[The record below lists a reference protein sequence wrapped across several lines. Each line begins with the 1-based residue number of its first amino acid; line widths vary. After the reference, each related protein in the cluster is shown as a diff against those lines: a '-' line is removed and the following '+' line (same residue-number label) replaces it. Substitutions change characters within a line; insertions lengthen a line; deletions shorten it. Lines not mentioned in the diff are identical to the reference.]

1 MARMIPS
8 MGPADATPESH
19 EEEIYASLSLLPDD
33 YTVIHSFRM
42 IDKDQNGRIS
52 QREAD
57 FVIFHKQL
65 GILCVESKAG
75 RIQCINGEWLY
86 QNGTSMSH
94 GGPYSQADS
103 ARWKLLARFGD
114 VGLGHLTSRCRV
126 NHAVWLPTVDCSQ
139 LGPILDGPEALR
151 DITLCKNDLS
161 RPKQQIDRIM
171 QIKKQEHPTDLT
183 DAEAQQILDK
193 VLLPTFDII
202 PSRGASYDYTEFSFI
217 RLLRSQAR
225 VLEFLQ
231 DQKTAVINGAAGTG
245 KTLIAIEYAK
255 RCAKNGKVLFL
266 CFNRLLR
273 DDIEKHCS
281 GIRNIEVYTIAGYA
295 CHIING
301 SNGPNYQALAN
312 RLLDEGE
319 GFEYDHI
326 IIDEG
331 QDFGVAEIEDAM
343 LLDTFK
349 SLIDLKPNGTMYF
362 FYDRRQFVQG
372 STIPRFIVEADSKL
386 TLYVNC
392 RNTQKIARSS
402 INSLTEDARGNH
414 TLKSEIGNTP
424 QLRLSMDPNKL
435 ARFVDEQITELRR
448 KGLSSIVILTCKS
461 EETSILANFF
471 VGNGDKTKWRRRNIP
486 VHTVR
491 KYKGLEADAVILI
504 DVNENLWKKPEHN
517 YEPDPGILFY
527 TAASRAKHELRVI
540 ADMNEESCK
549 RALEYMGIQPTRRP
563 KLKFKNTLDLE
574 LIE

>member
-1 MARMIPS
+1 MIPS

-42 IDKDQNGRIS
+42 IDKDQNGHIS

-86 QNGTSMSH
+86 QNGVSMSH
-94 GGPYSQADS
+94 GGPYNQADS

-114 VGLGHLTSRCRV
+114 VGLEHLRSRCRT
-126 NHAVWLPTVDCSQ
+126 NHAVWLPTVDYSQ

-151 DITLCKNDLS
+151 DITLCKTDLGN
-161 RPKQQIDRIM
+161 PQPQIDRIM
-171 QIKKQEHPTDLT
+171 QINKREHPTDLT
-183 DAEAQQILDK
+183 DTEAQQILDK

-202 PSRGASYDYTEFSFI
+202 PSRGASYDYNEFSFI

-225 VLEFLQ
+225 VLDFLQ

-266 CFNRLLR
+266 CFNKLLR
-273 DDIEKHCS
+273 DDIENRCTET
-281 GIRNIEVYTIAGYA
+281 GNIDVYNIDGYA
-295 CHIING
+295 CSIVG
-301 SNGPNYQALAN
+301 SSKHRYQALAN
-312 RLLDEGE
+312 WLIDKGE
-319 GFEYDHI
+319 SFEYDHV

-331 QDFGVAEIEDAM
+331 QDFGIADIEDAM

-386 TLYVNC
+386 TLYINC

-402 INSLTEDARGNH
+402 ISSLKEGTRGNH

-424 QLRLSMDPNKL
+424 QLRLSMDPNEL
-435 ARFVDEQITELRR
+435 ACFVDEQITELRHR
-448 KGLSSIVILTCKS
+448 GLSDIVILTCKS
-461 EETSILANFF
+461 IESSILSNFF
-471 VGNGDKTKWRRRNIP
+471 VDNRTKWRKGNVP

-491 KYKGLEADAVILI
+491 KYKGLEADAVILV
-504 DVNENLWKKPEHN
+504 DVNENLWKRPEHD

-549 RALEYMGIQPTRRP
+549 RALEYMGIQATRRP
-563 KLKFKNTLDLE
+563 KLKFKNTLNLE

>member
-1 MARMIPS
+1 MIPS

-42 IDKDQNGRIS
+42 IDKDQNGHIS

-86 QNGTSMSH
+86 QNGVSMSH
-94 GGPYSQADS
+94 GGPYNQADS

-114 VGLGHLTSRCRV
+114 VGLEHLRSRCRT

-151 DITLCKNDLS
+151 DITLCKTDLGN
-161 RPKQQIDRIM
+161 PQPQIDRIM
-171 QIKKQEHPTDLT
+171 QINKREHPTDLT
-183 DAEAQQILDK
+183 DTEAQQILDK

-202 PSRGASYDYTEFSFI
+202 PSRGASYDYNEFSFI

-225 VLEFLQ
+225 VLDFLQ

-266 CFNRLLR
+266 CFNKLLR
-273 DDIEKHCS
+273 DDIENRCTET
-281 GIRNIEVYTIAGYA
+281 GNIDVYNIDGYA
-295 CHIING
+295 CSIVG
-301 SNGPNYQALAN
+301 SSKHRYQALAN
-312 RLLDEGE
+312 WLIDKGE
-319 GFEYDHI
+319 SFEYDHV

-331 QDFGVAEIEDAM
+331 QDFGIADIEDAM

-402 INSLTEDARGNH
+402 ISSLKEGTRGNH
-414 TLKSEIGNTP
+414 ALKSEIGNTP
-424 QLRLSMDPNKL
+424 QLRLSMDPNEL
-435 ARFVDEQITELRR
+435 ACFVDEQITELRHR
-448 KGLSSIVILTCKS
+448 GLSDIVILTCKS
-461 EETSILANFF
+461 IESSILSNFF
-471 VGNGDKTKWRRRNIP
+471 VDNRTKWRRGNVP

-491 KYKGLEADAVILI
+491 KYKGLEADAVILV
-504 DVNENLWKKPEHN
+504 DVNENLWKRPEHD

-549 RALEYMGIQPTRRP
+549 RALEYMGIQATRRP
-563 KLKFKNTLDLE
+563 KLKFKNTLNLE